1 MEEEMYTFV
10 WRKYAVAAAVAIA
23 AASGTAFA
31 QENYPNKP
39 IRIIVPYTAGGGVDT
54 VARLIGDKMSKTLG
68 QPVIVDNKPGASGM
82 IGATAVAKSPPDGYT
97 LLLSAAGEIAVNPS
111 LYKGKMQ
118 YDPQK
123 DLAPISLVVRI
134 PNVLVVNPDVPA
146 KTTAELVAYAKA
158 NPGKLSYSSS
168 GVGNPQHLNGEL
180 FNKIADVQTSHVPY
194 KGAAQQLTDVT
205 AKHVSM
211 TFTSVAAAL
220 PFIKNGQIR
229 PIAVTSSKR
238 VSSLPDVPT
247 LELSRELLNQL
258 APTGRIRAAIN
269 YGHPVLAQKGSATG
283 EPRGVSA
290 DIARELSRRVGID
303 LMFVTFDAAGKVFAA
318 LAGGAW
324 DVAFLAIDPTRAK
337 EIDFTAP
344 YVIIEGTYMVPAD
357 SAIMVV
363 EDVDRS
369 GIRIA
374 VGAGS
379 AYDLFLTRTIKH
391 AQLVRAPTGP
401 EAIDVF
407 LRERLE
413 AAAGV
418 KSPLQR
424 FAKNRPHVRVL
435 GGRFMV
441 IEQAMAVPKGR
452 AAALRYV
459 RQMLEEL
466 KSSGFVA
473 AGLAR
478 SGQDD
483 AVVAAALGA
492 S

>member
-82 IGATAVAKSPPDGYT
+82 IGATAVAKSSPDGYT

-180 FNKIADVQTSHVPY
+180 FNKIVDVQTSHVPY

-238 VSSLPDVPT
+238 VPSLPDVPT
-247 LELSRELLNQL
+247 LSEYKPL
-258 APTGRIRAAIN
+258 ANYKFIN
-269 YGHPVLAQKGSATG
+269 WFGFFAPAKTP
-283 EPRGVSA
+283 EPIIS
-290 DIARELSRRVGID
+290 
-303 LMFVTFDAAGKVFAA
+303 KVHAA
-318 LAGGAW
+318 LADALKDPEIVKKLEVQGAEP
-324 DVAFLAIDPTRAK
+324 ALMTPQQFAQFIGAETAK
-337 EIDFTAP
+337 LTKIVTDAKVT
-344 YVIIEGTYMVPAD
+344 
-357 SAIMVV
+357 V
-363 EDVDRS
+363 E
-369 GIRIA
+369 
-374 VGAGS
+374 
-379 AYDLFLTRTIKH
+379 
-391 AQLVRAPTGP
+391 
-401 EAIDVF
+401 
-407 LRERLE
+407 
-413 AAAGV
+413 
-418 KSPLQR
+418 
-424 FAKNRPHVRVL
+424 N
-435 GGRFMV
+435 
-441 IEQAMAVPKGR
+441 
-452 AAALRYV
+452 
-459 RQMLEEL
+459 
-466 KSSGFVA
+466 
-473 AGLAR
+473 
-478 SGQDD
+478 
-483 AVVAAALGA
+483 
-492 S
+492 